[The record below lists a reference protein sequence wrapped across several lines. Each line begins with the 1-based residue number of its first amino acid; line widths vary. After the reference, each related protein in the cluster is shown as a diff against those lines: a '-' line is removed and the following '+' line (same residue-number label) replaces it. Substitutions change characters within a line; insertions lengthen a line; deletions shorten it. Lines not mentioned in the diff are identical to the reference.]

1 MEKMVNLKGREDL
14 AQTIE
19 HNNTGC
25 VAAEI
30 FLQYVST
37 SFPFPTL
44 STDFLYPELTPL
56 DLCVG
61 PLKLACPVCCSLSPS
76 YHTENRN

>member
-19 HNNTGC
+19 RNNTGC

-44 STDFLYPELTPL
+44 STDFLYPELTTL
-56 DLCVG
+56 DLCRPTKTCLSCV
-61 PLKLACPVCCSLSPS
+61 LFSL
-76 YHTENRN
+76 T